1 MILAADAGGS
11 TCRLALERDGERIET
26 RLGAANVTSDFDG
39 ALRTLISGLSEIAKQ
54 AGLSLDAL
62 RPCPAYLALAGVTG
76 PEIAARVA
84 AALPLDQAVIEED
97 RRAAVAGALGE
108 QTGCVAGI
116 GTGSFLARQESDA
129 FATLGGYGLVLGDEA
144 SGAWLGRELLVQVLR
159 ARDGLEVRSPLTDAV
174 LEEMGGAPGIVTF
187 AARATPRD
195 FGTLAPRVTGARG
208 DAVADFLMRR
218 GAGYIATGL
227 NALGWGPEE
236 PLCLIG
242 GVAASY
248 ADWLPREM
256 AQALHPARGSAL
268 DGALA
273 LARRMVPAAPQGS
286 A

>member
-11 TCRLALERDGERIET
+11 TCRLALERDGARFEA

-39 ALRTLISGLSEIAKQ
+39 AVRTLVSGLSELAEK
-54 AGLSLDAL
+54 AGLRPDAL

-84 AALPLDQAVIEED
+84 AALPLDHAVVEED
-97 RRAAVAGALGE
+97 RRAAVVGALGE
-108 QTGCVAGI
+108 QMGCVAGI
-116 GTGSFLARQESDA
+116 GTGSFLARQEGDA

-144 SGAWLGRELLVQVLR
+144 SGAWLGRELLVHALR
-159 ARDGLEVRSPLTDAV
+159 AQDGLEAHSPLTDT
-174 LEEMGGAPGIVTF
+174 LLTEMGGAPGIVAF

-227 NALGWGPEE
+227 NALGWTPGE

-242 GVAASY
+242 GVAGLY
-248 ADWLPREM
+248 TDWLPREM
-256 AQALHPARGSAL
+256 ALALQPAKASAL

-273 LARRMVPAAPQGS
+273 LARRMAPAAPQGS
-286 A
+286 L

>member
-11 TCRLALERDGERIET
+11 TCRLALERDGERIEV

-39 ALRTLISGLSEIAKQ
+39 ALRTLVSGLSELVKQ

-84 AALPLDQAVIEED
+84 AALPLDQAVIAED
-97 RRAAVAGALGE
+97 RRAAVLGALGE
-108 QTGCVAGI
+108 EKGCVAGI
-116 GTGSFLARQESDA
+116 GTGSFLARQEGSV
-129 FATLGGYGLVLGDEA
+129 FATLGGHGLVLGDEA
-144 SGAWLGRELLVQVLR
+144 SGAWLGRELLTYTLR
-159 ARDGLEVRSPLTDAV
+159 AQDGLEAHSPLTETV
-174 LEEMGGAPGIVTF
+174 LGEMGGGSGIVAF
-187 AARATPRD
+187 AAQATPET
-195 FGTLAPRVTGARG
+195 FGRLAPRIAAAQG
-208 DAVADFLMRR
+208 DAAADMLMRR

-227 NALGWGPEE
+227 NALGWGPGE

-242 GVAASY
+242 GVAGSY

-256 AQALHPARGSAL
+256 AQALRPAKGSAL

-273 LARRMVPAAPQGS
+273 LARRMAPAAPQGS